1 MNFVCVTGVL
11 WGTAACTWGQTGDV
25 LIAMGIGI
33 TCWCH
38 CLQDNSRWD
47 LTMDSQIMTWAVQ
60 RPEDWQVGGRGETF
74 VWGSGRHGQMCEAG
88 RVSTKPVK
96 VPSLS
101 ACQQVSS
108 SFLSTGREV
117 DTFLSKSR
125 QCVSSS
131 YLSTGREVDMFLSK
145 SRQCVYVHEVVW
157 LWLPVS
163 GNVWCVYMK
172 LCSCGY

>member
-1 MNFVCVTGVL
+1 
-11 WGTAACTWGQTGDV
+11 
-25 LIAMGIGI
+25 
-33 TCWCH
+33 
-38 CLQDNSRWD
+38 
-47 LTMDSQIMTWAVQ
+47 MDSQIMTWAVQ

-108 SFLSTGREV
+108 SCLSTGREV
-117 DTFLSKSR
+117 DT
-125 QCVSSS
+125 
-131 YLSTGREVDMFLSK
+131 FLSK

-163 GNVWCVYMK
+163 GDVWCVYMK